1 MPRKKKIDEEITTK
15 TKTTKKTQ
23 TIKKDQEIERSLTV
37 ASFTDVRDQLVC
49 ILRGLSDG
57 SIPSSVAKT
66 QCYILQ
72 TLLSAL
78 KLVHEQ
84 DDMGHDSVREL
95 CKIIK
100 EERDNQTEK

>member
-1 MPRKKKIDEEITTK
+1 MPRKKKSDEEILTK
-15 TKTTKKTQ
+15 TKTTKKTKASQ
-23 TIKKDQEIERSLTV
+23 KDEVERSLTV
-37 ASFTDVRDQLVC
+37 ASFIDVRDELVK
-49 ILRGLSDG
+49 ILKGLSDG

-84 DDMGHDSVREL
+84 DDMGQDSVREL

>member
-1 MPRKKKIDEEITTK
+1 MPRKKKIDEDTTK

-23 TIKKDQEIERSLTV
+23 KEVESSLTV
-37 ASFTDVRDQLVC
+37 ASFHDVRDELVK
-49 ILRGLSDG
+49 ILKGLSDG
-57 SIPSSVAKT
+57 SIPSAVAKT

-84 DDMGHDSVREL
+84 DDMGQDSVREL
-95 CKIIK
+95 CQIIK
-100 EERDNQTEK
+100 EQRESQEKKTGK